1 MAIIH
6 NVNEM
11 LGRLLGQNISQ
22 TRENIENEC
31 TIQRFY
37 IQNNPN
43 YTDYQKSIYLNN
55 LEQERQRLLSIQD
68 AREMCKEW
76 LEYLNKIDENE
87 SKK

>member
-1 MAIIH
+1 VAIIH
-6 NVNEM
+6 NVNEI
-11 LGRLLGQNISQ
+11 LGKLLGQNISQ

>member
-6 NVNEM
+6 DINEM
-11 LGRLLGQNISQ
+11 LGKLAGQNISQ

-31 TIQRFY
+31 VMQKFY

-43 YTDYQKSIYLNN
+43 YTNYQKSVFLNN
-55 LEQERQRLLSIQD
+55 LEQERQRLLNIQD

>member
-1 MAIIH
+1 
-6 NVNEM
+6 M

>member
-6 NVNEM
+6 NVNEI

>member
-6 NVNEM
+6 NVNKM